1 MIRRFF
7 NNFRFLILKFKIKK
21 SLSSSNELQVKSL
34 KLISYNGRSCS
45 LSFKDKKSKDKFFL
59 KYFLHSNINNVQ
71 VSDLVSKKYH
81 LVSLLYKENLITYKC
96 FKFDHLTD
104 SYVRSFLPGVAFS
117 EYVNTLNSSD
127 FETKMSELLLYIDKV
142 LDCMA
147 RNTLFYCLD
156 LRLDNFIIL
165 NSGRIN
171 IIDLDL
177 SHTNATST
185 NIPNANTMHQNEFKS
200 HTYAKFF
207 EKVVPTLGK
216 SYQKIFYNL
225 IKREISDFK
234 DFKGA
239 LLSRFFYS
247 EASVNFDNFIL
258 DNYLNFTD
266 DLISFSNVN
275 VKQKLVETLSELNFG
290 TYLVAR
296 RYDWLINDGEFNSK
310 DIDIY
315 CREENIL
322 DVLAAF
328 KRNGWDIYN
337 GKIKQY
343 FDHHEMLVKID
354 LRTDSEK
361 RYKLKINDLLKRS
374 EQLNNIQIIGEEDYH
389 EIMIFNLLNFKKYI
403 KNSYFK
409 EFAEYYPNSSH
420 SFKDKYL
427 FLMKYD
433 FYKYGDKLFLSIFNK
448 YRRISG
454 DFWNHK
460 SLILLGA
467 DGAGKSTFSY
477 LLYKNIS
484 LLFKTKRRYYGGF
497 FYPSGR
503 TNLFLLK
510 TSIFFKIAKLI
521 KDFISAN
528 FTRIKT
534 KKTSDLSSSIDT
546 FSSWRKLSVI
556 NKPSMQL
563 FFIFLLP
570 IFIIDIWMH
579 KTIHRFSSNR
589 LYICDRYYDDIVINF
604 TSPLIRKLIRFF
616 LPRADLSFYFYATPD
631 LHFDRKKNENIE
643 MIVHMQTCYS
653 ENYKYH
659 LRLPTNASKSFLG
672 KKIIA
677 MSFNN
682 LK

>member
-7 NNFRFLILKFKIKK
+7 NNIRFLILKFKIKK
-21 SLSSSNELQVKSL
+21 SLSLSNELQVKSL
-34 KLISYNGRSCS
+34 KVISFNGRSCS
-45 LSFKDKKSKDKFFL
+45 LSFKDKKSNSKFFL
-59 KYFLHSNINNVQ
+59 KYFLHSNINNIS

-81 LVSLLYKENLITYKC
+81 LVSLLSEENLITYKC

-104 SYVRSFLPGVAFS
+104 SYVRNFLHGVVFS
-117 EYVNTLNSSD
+117 EYVKTLNNSD
-127 FETKMSELLLYIDKV
+127 FETKMSELLVYIDKV
-142 LDCMA
+142 LNCMA
-147 RNTLFYCLD
+147 KNSLLYCLD

-177 SHTNATST
+177 SHTNATTT
-185 NIPNANTMHQNEFKS
+185 NIDNANTMHQNEFKS
-200 HTYAKFF
+200 HTYAKFV
-207 EKVVPTLGK
+207 EKVLPTLGK
-216 SYQKIFYNL
+216 SFQTIFYNL
-225 IKREISDFK
+225 VKRQISDFK

-247 EASVNFDNFIL
+247 EASNSFDSFIL
-258 DNYLNFTD
+258 DNYLNFSD
-266 DLISFSNVN
+266 DIISFSDAS
-275 VKQKLVETLSELNFG
+275 VKQKLIETLSELNFG
-290 TYLVAR
+290 SYLVAR

-322 DVLAAF
+322 EVLSAF
-328 KRNGWDIYN
+328 KKNGWDIYN

-361 RYKLKINDLLKRS
+361 RYKLKINDLVKRS
-374 EQLNNIQIIGEEDYH
+374 EQFNNIQIIGEDDYH
-389 EIMIFNLLNFKKYI
+389 EIMILNLLYSKKYI

-409 EFAEYYPNSSH
+409 EFTEYYPNSLQ

-427 FLMKYD
+427 FLLDYD
-433 FYKYGDKLFLSIFNK
+433 FSKYGDKLFLTIFYK
-448 YRRISG
+448 FRRILG

-484 LLFKTKRRYYGGF
+484 LLFKTKRKYYGGF

-521 KDFISAN
+521 KDFISNN
-528 FTRIKT
+528 FTPIKT
-534 KKTSDLSSSIDT
+534 KKTNNLSSSIGS
-546 FSSWRKLSVI
+546 FSAWRKLSII
-556 NKPSMQL
+556 NKSSMQL
-563 FFIFLLP
+563 FFILLLP
-570 IFIIDIWMH
+570 IFIIDIWIH
-579 KTIHRFSSNR
+579 KIVFRFSSNR

-604 TSPLIRKLIRFF
+604 TSPLIRKLIRFI
-616 LPRADLSFYFYATPD
+616 LPRPDLSFYFYTTPE

-653 ENYKYH
+653 ENSKYH
-659 LRLPTNASKSFLG
+659 LKLPTNAKKSFLG
-672 KKIIA
+672 KKIIS
-677 MSFNN
+677 MSINN

>member
-1 MIRRFF
+1 MIKSFF
-7 NNFRFLILKFKIKK
+7 NNIRFLVLKFKIKK
-21 SLSSSNELQVKSL
+21 SLSLSTELQVKSL
-34 KLISYNGRSCS
+34 KVISYNGRSCS

-59 KYFLHSNINNVQ
+59 KFFLRSNTSNIQ
-71 VSDLVSKKYH
+71 VSDLVSKKYQ
-81 LVSLLYKENLITYKC
+81 LVNLLSEENLITYKC
-96 FKFDHLTD
+96 FKFDHLKD
-104 SYVRSFLPGVAFS
+104 SYVRNFLPGVVFS
-117 EYVNTLNSSD
+117 EYIDTLNYSD
-127 FETKMSELLLYIDKV
+127 FESKISELLVYIDKV
-142 LDCMA
+142 LNCME
-147 RNTLFYCLD
+147 RNSLLYCLD

-177 SHTNATST
+177 SHTNATTT
-185 NIPNANTMHQNEFKS
+185 NIYNANTMHQTEFKS

-207 EKVVPTLGK
+207 EKVLPTLGK
-216 SYQKIFYNL
+216 PYQNIFYNL
-225 IKREISDFK
+225 FKREIFDLK
-234 DFKGA
+234 DFRGA

-247 EASVNFDNFIL
+247 EASNSFDNFIL
-258 DNYLNFTD
+258 DNYLNFSD
-266 DLISFSNVN
+266 DLISFSNIS
-275 VKQKLVETLSELNFG
+275 VKQKLEETLSELNFG

-296 RYDWLINDGEFNSK
+296 RYDWLINDSKFNSK

-315 CREENIL
+315 CREEHIL
-322 DVLAAF
+322 EIVTVF

-361 RYKLKINDLLKRS
+361 RYKLKINDLFKRS
-374 EQLNNIQIIGEEDYH
+374 EQFNNIQIIGEIDYH
-389 EIMIFNLLNFKKYI
+389 EIMISNLLYFKKYI
-403 KNSYFK
+403 KSSYFK
-409 EFAEYYPNSSH
+409 EFTEFYPNSAQ

-427 FLMKYD
+427 FLLEYD
-433 FYKYGDKLFLSIFNK
+433 FYEYGDKLFLSIFFK
-448 YRRISG
+448 YRRIFG

-484 LLFKTKRRYYGGF
+484 LLFKTKRKYYGGF

-510 TSIFFKIAKLI
+510 TSIFFKGAKLI
-521 KDFISAN
+521 KDLIKAN
-528 FTRIKT
+528 FTP
-534 KKTSDLSSSIDT
+534 KKSINLSPSIDG
-546 FSSWRKLSVI
+546 FSAWRKLSVI
-556 NKPSMQL
+556 NKPSIQL
-563 FFIFLLP
+563 FFLFLLP
-570 IFIIDIWMH
+570 IFILDIWLH
-579 KTIHRFSSNR
+579 KTLHRFSTNR
-589 LYICDRYYDDIVINF
+589 LYICDRYYDDILINF
-604 TSPLIRKLIRFF
+604 TSPLIRKLIRFI
-616 LPRADLSFYFYATPD
+616 LPRPNLSFYFYTTPE

-643 MIVHMQTCYS
+643 MIVHMQSCYS

-659 LRLPTNASKSFLG
+659 LRLPTNANKSFIG

-677 MSFNN
+677 MSINN